1 MKSFTH
7 ISKQWFVSYSLV
19 KNWQFK
25 LRGCFLL
32 LLSIS
37 LLMAC
42 SPRTEEQQIAAINRS
57 LAPDGHLTKTHLYI
71 HWPAVYTKPYAR
83 DPGGKEIVPAI
94 TLKIPFEYLG
104 QGVFSYENMLKQ
116 KFSQLRKEETDISYS
131 SRIRTALTINN
142 HEITTVFLG
151 MQPGAKPDTPMVPY
165 DSDPPDVARRKL
177 ENFFGFYAVHIRRND
192 YFAVPLDERT
202 AENPYE
208 RSPLFACLDTTC
220 RVHFGLKGRDVQ
232 ISGEGESLENYYKAK
247 ADNSAQKMSEP
258 TLKALPDQGHTD
270 LPKWHAKVDPTQA
283 LLNSFILPEDN
294 PEVKGIFTN
303 K

>member
-1 MKSFTH
+1 MK
-7 ISKQWFVSYSLV
+7 
-19 KNWQFK
+19 K
-25 LRGCFLL
+25 LFLFFLL
-32 LLSIS
+32 LLSVA

-42 SPRTEEQQIAAINRS
+42 APRTEEQQIAAINRS

-116 KFSQLRKEETDISYS
+116 KFPQLRKEETDISYS

-165 DSDPPDVARRKL
+165 DSDPPDVALRKL

-192 YFAVPLDERT
+192 YHALPMSERKADNSSYEKTPSSNCVP
-202 AENPYE
+202 
-208 RSPLFACLDTTC
+208 DTNC
-220 RVHFGLKGRDVQ
+220 SVSFGLKGRAVQ
-232 ISGEGESLENYYKAK
+232 ISGVGESLENYYKYKAK
-247 ADNSAQKMSEP
+247 EAELSAKNAEKPISKPTDNEP
-258 TLKALPDQGHTD
+258 KG

-283 LLNSFILPEDN
+283 LLNSFILPEDS
-294 PEVKGIFTN
+294 PEVKGIFTD